1 MVFQSKD
8 FTFAACYLIYR
19 DLILCNVLYIYTSVI
34 NCTLV
39 RKRISFGL
47 TPTGTKLPVHV
58 DLPVLGTPEL
68 VVADAAVGVVLKV
81 QLLSCCWRRKAP
93 AAAREGF
100 AACPCRRL

>member
-58 DLPVLGTPEL
+58 DLPEL

-93 AAAREGF
+93 AAAQEGF